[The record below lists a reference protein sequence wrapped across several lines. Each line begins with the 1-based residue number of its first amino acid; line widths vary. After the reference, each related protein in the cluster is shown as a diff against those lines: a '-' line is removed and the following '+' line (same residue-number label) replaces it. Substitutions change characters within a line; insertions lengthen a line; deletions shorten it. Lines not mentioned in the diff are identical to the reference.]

1 MHCVEN
7 EMLEEGED
15 KAMHICNKTELK
27 ICELKLAAVLN
38 V

>member
-1 MHCVEN
+1 MVVQN

-15 KAMHICNKTELK
+15 KALHICNKTELK
-27 ICELKLAAVLN
+27 ICDLELVAVLN